1 VVSSLRELLHFSLD
15 EIGVS
20 VLAPVGFMN
29 DELGDESVILWDD
42 PEDHRP
48 ETADTFEVRRLTIRG
63 IAALELCVQRLGRV
77 SRWTD
82 DIEVV
87 ADGIMCEGRTFV
99 SDGDGG
105 QMKGFIAIAP
115 LDFPVAI
122 RAEWKTGDDRQD
134 EMMAMAKSVRF
145 LSPLDIHASKSSVT
159 HVGFRMSAGIPA
171 GWTGEV
177 SQDQIEISGPG
188 SRWILKRGSRPAIDG
203 VPELLLEDIS
213 LTTHIG
219 IGTLQAQVLHT
230 SEEFRVLAEGD
241 DISTL
246 MDISRS
252 LRFHQFI
259 DQ

>member
-1 VVSSLRELLHFSLD
+1 
-15 EIGVS
+15 
-20 VLAPVGFMN
+20 MN

-42 PEDHRP
+42 PEDDRP
-48 ETADTFEVRRLTIRG
+48 DAADTFEVRRLSIRG

-77 SRWTD
+77 SRWAD

-87 ADGIMCEGRTFV
+87 ADGITCEGRTFV

-105 QMKGFIAIAP
+105 PMKGFLTIVP
-115 LDFPVAI
+115 LEFPVAI
-122 RAEWKTGDDRQD
+122 RVEWKTGDDRQD
-134 EMMAMAKSVRF
+134 EMMALANSARF
-145 LSPLDIHASKSSVT
+145 LSPLDSHPSKSSLT
-159 HVGFRMSAGIPA
+159 HVGFRMSVSIPA

-188 SRWILKRGSRPAIDG
+188 SRWLLRRGSQPDVVG
-203 VPELLLEDIS
+203 TTELLFGDVS
-213 LTTHIG
+213 LTCHFG
-219 IGTLQAQVLHT
+219 VGTLRAQVLHT
-230 SEEFRVLAEGD
+230 SEEFTVIAEGD

-246 MDISRS
+246 TVISRS